1 MKQFFKF
8 MFASMLGF
16 ILACVVVF
24 FIFMGMIASAMKFA
38 KPEEVKVSENT
49 VLTLPLDISI
59 EDKYGDNPFANFDY
73 SDFSASKAMTL
84 NEVVKTLDNAAEDP
98 SISGIFMDISAV
110 PTGFGNLEEI
120 RNALVDFKSSGKFI
134 YAYADDLTQKGY
146 YIASVADSVF
156 LNPVGSMEFKG
167 LATQV
172 AFFSGML
179 KKLDIEPQIIRHG
192 KFKSAVEPF
201 IQDKMSPENRLQT
214 EAFLGSMWQHI
225 LQQISQRRNIS
236 VEDLNNIADRFLI
249 NSANDA
255 LEHKLVDRLVYRDQI
270 LQTIANKTEAKDT
283 ESIKFL
289 KLSEYS
295 TSANAKVAEISKD
308 RIAVIY
314 ASGNIIKGKG
324 KGASSEVI
332 SDEKVSKLIRKVR
345 NDDKIKA
352 VVFRINSPGGD
363 ALASEVIWREAKLTK
378 EVKPFIVSMGN
389 VAASGGYY
397 IACSANKIFSNPTT
411 LTGSIGVFGVIPNTQ
426 KFFSNKLGVTFDRV
440 KTNQYSDYISG
451 LRPLTAEETQ
461 FMTKNVED
469 IYSVFTS
476 RVAEG
481 RNMQVADVD
490 NIGQGRVWSGINA
503 KQIGL
508 VDEFGG
514 LKAAVIEAA
523 NLASL
528 DSYRVVEYPR
538 KKEPIEILMESFSN
552 MSETKLKN
560 EFGEYYNYIQ
570 MIKQIKQMEGVQ
582 ALMPQNYDI
591 Y

>member
-16 ILACVVVF
+16 ILASVVVF
-24 FIFMGMIASAMKFA
+24 IIFMGMIASAMKFA
-38 KPEEVKVSENT
+38 KSEEVKVSENT

-59 EDKYGDNPFANFDY
+59 EDKYGDNPFSTFDF
-73 SDFSASKAMTL
+73 SDFGASKAMTL

-98 SISGIFMDISAV
+98 SVAGVFMDISAV
-110 PTGFGNLEEI
+110 PTGFGNLEEV
-120 RNALVDFKSSGKFI
+120 RNALIDFKTSGKFI
-134 YAYADDLTQKGY
+134 YAYADNLTQKGY

-156 LNPVGSMEFKG
+156 LNPVGGMEFKG

-172 AFFSGML
+172 AFFSGLL
-179 KKLDIEPQIIRHG
+179 KKLNVEPQIIRHG

-214 EAFLGSMWQHI
+214 EVFLGSMWQHI
-225 LQQISQRRNIS
+225 LQQVSQNRNIS
-236 VEDLNNIADRFLI
+236 VEELNNIAEQFLI
-249 NSANDA
+249 NSADDA
-255 LEHKLVDRLVYRDQI
+255 LEHKLVDRLVYRDQV
-270 LQTIANKTEAKDT
+270 LQTIAKKTEAKDI

-295 TSANAKVAEISKD
+295 TSAKAKISEISKD

-314 ASGNIIKGKG
+314 ASGNIIRGKG
-324 KGASSEVI
+324 SASSEVI
-332 SDEKVSKLIRKVR
+332 SDEKVSKLIRKAR

-397 IACSANKIFSNPTT
+397 IACSADKIFSNPTT

-426 KFFSNKLGVTFDRV
+426 KFFNNKLGVTFDQV
-440 KTNQYSDYISG
+440 KTNKYSDYISG

-461 FMTKNVED
+461 FLTKNIED
-469 IYSVFTS
+469 IYTVFTS

-514 LKAAVIEAA
+514 LKAAVAEAA
-523 NLASL
+523 NMAKL
-528 DSYRVVEYPR
+528 DAYRVVEYPKR
-538 KKEPIEILMESFSN
+538 KEPIEILMESFGN

-570 MIKQIKQMEGVQ
+570 MIKQVKQMEGVQ